1 MTIDVH
7 TLSREKLEEIVL
19 AVIRYIDSNTTTLNE
34 ALNELRYLCTV
45 LESSSRTID

>member
-7 TLSREKLEEIVL
+7 TLSREKLEDIAL
-19 AVIRYIDSNTTTLNE
+19 AAIRYVNSNTLSLNE